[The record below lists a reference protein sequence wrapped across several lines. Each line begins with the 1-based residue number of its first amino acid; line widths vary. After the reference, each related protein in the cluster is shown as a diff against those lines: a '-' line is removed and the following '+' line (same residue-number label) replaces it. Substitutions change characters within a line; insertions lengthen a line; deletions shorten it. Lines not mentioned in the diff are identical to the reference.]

1 MYSKPQM
8 IYVDSNNGSLEGY
21 KISSTAEQLQNWF
34 AEKGFEAPTY
44 NTPVTIAFLNTMH
57 VDEDNRSNGEGT
69 FLIESFLSECD
80 ECDYI
85 FLECD
90 TAEENLFN
98 LQKWYESFGFEV
110 FIPAEYPILIL
121 SQN

>member
-1 MYSKPQM
+1 MNSKPEM
-8 IYVDSNNGSLEGY
+8 ISIDSDNGSIEGY
-21 KISSTAEQLQNWF
+21 KISSTAEQLNNWF
-34 AEKGFEAPTY
+34 SKRGFEAPTY
-44 NTPVTIAFLNTMH
+44 NTPVTIAFLNSLY

-69 FLIESFLSECD
+69 FLIDSFLSECG

-90 TAEENLFN
+90 TGEQNEFN

-110 FIPAEYPILIL
+110 FMEAEYPILIL
-121 SQN
+121 SQD

>member
-1 MYSKPQM
+1 MYSEPEM
-8 IYVDSNNGSLEGY
+8 ISIDSDNGSLEGY

-34 AEKGFEAPTY
+34 AERGFEAPTY
-44 NTPVTIAFLNTMH
+44 NTPVTVGFLNSLY
-57 VDEDNRSNGEGT
+57 VDEDARSNGEGT
-69 FLIESFLSECD
+69 FLVESFLSECG

-90 TAEENLFN
+90 TAEQNEFN

-110 FIPAEYPILIL
+110 LVEAECPILIL
-121 SQN
+121 SQD